1 MKRRTELYPHEQLLL
16 LALRDDK
23 GTLESKASMHGYALG
38 GALLAE
44 LSIQERINIDDTK
57 KAMVDVVDRRPLGE
71 PVLDDC
77 LERVVTAK
85 RRARASTWVQR
96 FANLKRLRH
105 RVAAGLC
112 RQGILRDDEDTVLLL
127 FTRKV
132 YPTIDPRP
140 ERELL
145 GRLRDAVLGDAPSI
159 APEVALVVTVANAS
173 GLLGSPLRQ
182 GFAQAAQAPA
192 RGHRRRRPRGSSNQA
207 GRPGSAAGRH
217 GRRLRRH
224 DCRGRF
230 LSDVRVTTPR

>member
-1 MKRRTELYPHEQLLL
+1 ML

-23 GTLESKASMHGYALG
+23 GTLESKASMHSFALG

-44 LSIQERINIDDTK
+44 LSIHGRIRIDDTK
-57 KAMVDVVDRRPLGE
+57 KAMVDVGDRHPLNE

-96 FANLKRLRH
+96 FANMKRLRH

-112 RQGILRDDEDTVLLL
+112 RQGILRDDEDKVLLF

-140 ERELL
+140 ERDLL
-145 GRLRDAVLGDAPSI
+145 DRLRNEIGRAP
-159 APEVALVVTVANAS
+159 
-173 GLLGSPLRQ
+173 G
-182 GFAQAAQAPA
+182 
-192 RGHRRRRPRGSSNQA
+192 
-207 GRPGSAAGRH
+207 
-217 GRRLRRH
+217 
-224 DCRGRF
+224 
-230 LSDVRVTTPR
+230 

>member
-1 MKRRTELYPHEQLLL
+1 MKHRTDLYPHEQLML

-23 GTLESKASMHGYALG
+23 GTLESKASMHSYALG

-44 LSIQERINIDDTK
+44 LGIQERISIDDTK

-85 RRARASTWVQR
+85 RRARASAWVQR

-112 RQGILRDDEDTVLLL
+112 RQGILRDDEDTVLLV

-145 GRLRDAVLGDAPSI
+145 EKLRGAVLGDAPTI
-159 APEVALVVTVANAS
+159 APEVALVVAVAHAS
-173 GLLGSPLRQ
+173 GLLAAHFDKDSLKRRKHRLEAIADGDLAGAATKQAVRAAQ
-182 GFAQAAQAPA
+182 QAAMAA
-192 RGHRRRRPRGSSNQA
+192 V
-207 GRPGSAAGRH
+207 SAATTAAVA
-217 GRRLRRH
+217 
-224 DCRGRF
+224 
-230 LSDVRVTTPR
+230 SSVTSG

>member
-1 MKRRTELYPHEQLLL
+1 MKRRTELYPHEQLML

-23 GTLESKASMHGYALG
+23 GTLESKASMHSYALG

-44 LSIQERINIDDTK
+44 LSIHGRIRIDDTK
-57 KAMVDVVDRRPLGE
+57 KAMVDLADRRPLGE
-71 PVLDDC
+71 PVIDDC

-96 FANLKRLRH
+96 FANMKRLRH

-112 RQGILRDDEDTVLLL
+112 RQGILRDDEDTVLLF

-145 GRLRDAVLGDAPSI
+145 DRLRDAVLGDAPGI
-159 APEVALVVTVANAS
+159 DPDVALVVTVANAS
-173 GLLGSPLRQ
+173 GLLAAHVDKATLKRRKRRLEAIADGDLVGAATKQ
-182 GFAQAAQAPA
+182 AVQAAQ
-192 RGHRRRRPRGSSNQA
+192 QA
-207 GRPGSAAGRH
+207 AMAAVSAATAAAVVSSTSG
-217 GRRLRRH
+217 
-224 DCRGRF
+224 
-230 LSDVRVTTPR
+230 

>member
-1 MKRRTELYPHEQLLL
+1 MKRRTELHPHEQLML

-23 GTLESKASMHGYALG
+23 GTLESKASMHSFALG

-44 LSIQERINIDDTK
+44 LSIHGRIHIDDTK
-57 KAMVDVVDRRPLGE
+57 KAMVDVADQRPLGE

-77 LERVVTAK
+77 LERVATAK

-112 RQGILRDDEDTVLLL
+112 RQGILRDDEDTVLLF

-145 GRLRDAVLGDAPSI
+145 DRLRNAVLGDAPTI
-159 APEVALVVTVANAS
+159 DPDVTLVVTVANAS
-173 GLLGSPLRQ
+173 GLLAAHFDKATLKRRKDRLEAIADGDLVGAATKQ
-182 GFAQAAQAPA
+182 AVQAAQ
-192 RGHRRRRPRGSSNQA
+192 QA
-207 GRPGSAAGRH
+207 AMAAVSAATAAAVVSSTSG
-217 GRRLRRH
+217 
-224 DCRGRF
+224 
-230 LSDVRVTTPR
+230 

>member
-1 MKRRTELYPHEQLLL
+1 MKRGTALYPHEQLML
-16 LALRDDK
+16 LALRDEK
-23 GTLESKASMHGYALG
+23 GTLESKASMHSFALG

-44 LSIQERINIDDTK
+44 LSIHGRIRIDDTK
-57 KAMVDVVDRRPLGE
+57 KAMVDLADRRPLGE

-96 FANLKRLRH
+96 FANMRRLRH

-112 RQGILRDDEDTVLLL
+112 RQGILRDDEDTVLLF

-145 GRLRDAVLGDAPSI
+145 DKLRDAVLGDARTIDPD
-159 APEVALVVTVANAS
+159 VALVVTVGNAS
-173 GLLGSPLRQ
+173 GLLAAHFDKATLKRRKDRLEAIAEGDLVGAATKQAVRAAQ
-182 GFAQAAQAPA
+182 QAAMAA
-192 RGHRRRRPRGSSNQA
+192 V
-207 GRPGSAAGRH
+207 SAA
-217 GRRLRRH
+217 
-224 DCRGRF
+224 
-230 LSDVRVTTPR
+230 TTAAVVSSATSG

>member
-1 MKRRTELYPHEQLLL
+1 MKRRTELHPHEHLML

-23 GTLESKASMHGYALG
+23 GTLESKASMHSFALG

-44 LSIQERINIDDTK
+44 LSIHGRITIDDTK

-77 LERVVTAK
+77 LERVAIAK

-112 RQGILRDDEDTVLLL
+112 RQGILRDDEDTVLLV

-145 GRLRDAVLGDAPSI
+145 GRLRDAVFGDAPSI
-159 APEVALVVTVANAS
+159 DPDVALVVTVANAS
-173 GLLGSPLRQ
+173 DLLAVHFDKASLKRRKSRLEAIAEGDLVGAATKR
-182 GFAQAAQAPA
+182 AVQAAQ
-192 RGHRRRRPRGSSNQA
+192 QA
-207 GRPGSAAGRH
+207 AMAAVSAA
-217 GRRLRRH
+217 
-224 DCRGRF
+224 
-230 LSDVRVTTPR
+230 TTAAVVSSATSG

>member
-1 MKRRTELYPHEQLLL
+1 MKRRTKLYPHEQLML

-23 GTLESKASMHGYALG
+23 GTLESKASMHSYALG

-44 LSIQERINIDDTK
+44 LSIHGRIRIDDTK
-57 KAMVDVVDRRPLGE
+57 KAMVDVADQRPLGE

-96 FANLKRLRH
+96 FANMKRLRH

-112 RQGILRDDEDTVLLL
+112 RQGILRDDEDKVLLF

-145 GRLRDAVLGDAPSI
+145 DRLIDAVRGDAPTI
-159 APEVALVVTVANAS
+159 DPDVALVVTVANAS
-173 GLLGSPLRQ
+173 GLLAAHFDKATLKRRKDRLEAIADGDLVGAATKQ
-182 GFAQAAQAPA
+182 AVQAAQ
-192 RGHRRRRPRGSSNQA
+192 QA
-207 GRPGSAAGRH
+207 AMAAVSAATAAAVVSSTSG
-217 GRRLRRH
+217 
-224 DCRGRF
+224 
-230 LSDVRVTTPR
+230 

>member
-1 MKRRTELYPHEQLLL
+1 MKRRTELHPHEHLML

-23 GTLESKASMHGYALG
+23 GTLESKASMHSFALG

-44 LSIQERINIDDTK
+44 LGIHGRIAIDDTK

-77 LERVVTAK
+77 LERVAIAK

-112 RQGILRDDEDTVLLL
+112 RQGILRDDEDTVLLV

-145 GRLRDAVLGDAPSI
+145 GRLRDAVFGDAPSI
-159 APEVALVVTVANAS
+159 APDVALVVTVANAA
-173 GLLGSPLRQ
+173 GLLAAHFDKASLKRRKHRLEAIADGHLVGAATKQ
-182 GFAQAAQAPA
+182 AVQAAQ
-192 RGHRRRRPRGSSNQA
+192 QA
-207 GRPGSAAGRH
+207 AMAAISAA
-217 GRRLRRH
+217 
-224 DCRGRF
+224 
-230 LSDVRVTTPR
+230 TTAAVVSSATSG